1 MDSKKIERTLTTI
14 IIQYG
19 KDNNLTAIVTVIETR
34 RKIKNQIQVYL
45 I

>member
-1 MDSKKIERTLTTI
+1 MDSKKIERTLTTT
-14 IIQYG
+14 IIQYD

-34 RKIKNQIQVYL
+34 RKIENQIQVYL

>member
-34 RKIKNQIQVYL
+34 RKIENQIQVYL

>member
-1 MDSKKIERTLTTI
+1 MDSEKIERTLTTI

-34 RKIKNQIQVYL
+34 RKIENQIQVYL

>member
-14 IIQYG
+14 IIQYD

>member
-1 MDSKKIERTLTTI
+1 MDSKKIERTLTTT
-14 IIQYG
+14 IIQYD

>member
-14 IIQYG
+14 IIQYD

-34 RKIKNQIQVYL
+34 RKTKNQIQVYL

>member
-14 IIQYG
+14 IIQYD

-34 RKIKNQIQVYL
+34 RKIENQIQVYL

>member
-19 KDNNLTAIVTVIETR
+19 KDNNLTAIVTLIETR

>member
-14 IIQYG
+14 IIQYD

-34 RKIKNQIQVYL
+34 GKIKNQIQVYL